1 MISRL
6 KDKVIEASGG
16 IVERTMPGG
25 IRIALIHR
33 VRYGSEWA
41 LPKGKGKRGESW
53 QETALREVKEET
65 GLDAEITGVAGAT
78 AYLAASV
85 PKLVMYWRM
94 QVGGDLPPFVPN
106 DEVTKLDWLTPS
118 DAIARLTHADEA
130 DLVRRVFQR
139 KGGTDG

>member
-1 MISRL
+1 MVNRTS
-6 KDKVIEASGG
+6 DKAIEASGG
-16 IVERTMPGG
+16 IVERAMPGG
-25 IRIALIHR
+25 TRIALIHR

-41 LPKGKGKRGESW
+41 LPKGKRQRSESW
-53 QETALREVKEET
+53 QQTALREVKEET

-78 AYLAASV
+78 AYLAAGV

-94 QVGGDLPPFVPN
+94 RVAGNLPAFVPN
-106 DEVTKLDWLTPS
+106 DEVTKLDWLTPT

-139 KGGTDG
+139 EGDK